1 MSKLIKNMTALII
14 FLMLSLTAQSTN
26 VQIKDSIGIS
36 SYYGGGDGYHGR
48 RTASGEIFDEN
59 KLTCAH
65 KTLPFGTKVK
75 VTNLGNSKTLILRV
89 NDRGPFVKGR
99 IIDVSKEAS
108 IILGFHSQGVTN
120 VKIEVVDDNTDI
132 VQLVEHI
139 NHNDEVG
146 SSILPIRTY
155 LTLPERVFIFED
167 YKMHP

>member
-26 VQIKDSIGIS
+26 VIIKDSIGIA
-36 SYYGGGDGYHGR
+36 SYYGGGEGYHGK

-75 VTNLGNSKTLILRV
+75 VTNLSNDKTLILRV
-89 NDRGPFVKGR
+89 NDRGPFIKGR

-108 IILGFHSQGVTN
+108 IILGFHLQGITN
-120 VKIEVVDDNTDI
+120 VKIEIVDDNADI
-132 VQLVEHI
+132 AQLVEHI

-146 SSILPIRTY
+146 GSIPPIRTY
-155 LTLPERVFIFED
+155 LTLPEKLYRPED

>member
-1 MSKLIKNMTALII
+1 MSKLIKNMAALII
-14 FLMLSLTAQSTN
+14 FLMLSLTVQSTN
-26 VQIKDSIGIS
+26 VIIKDSIGIA
-36 SYYGGGDGYHGR
+36 SYYGGGDGYHGK

-75 VTNLGNSKTLILRV
+75 VTNLSNDKTLILRV
-89 NDRGPFVKGR
+89 NDRGPFIKGR

-108 IILGFHSQGVTN
+108 IILGFHLQGITN
-120 VKIEVVDDNTDI
+120 VKIEIVDDNTDI

-139 NHNDEVG
+139 NHNDGVG

-155 LTLPERVFIFED
+155 LTLPEKLYRPED

>member
-14 FLMLSLTAQSTN
+14 FLMLSLTVQSTN
-26 VQIKDSIGIS
+26 IQIKDSIGIA
-36 SYYGGGDGYHGR
+36 SYYGGGDGYHGK
-48 RTASGEIFDEN
+48 RTANGEIFDEN

-75 VTNLGNSKTLILRV
+75 VTNLSNDKTLILRV
-89 NDRGPFVKGR
+89 NDRGPFIKGR

-108 IILGFHSQGVTN
+108 IILGFHLQGITN
-120 VKIEVVDDNTDI
+120 VKIEIVDDNTDI

-155 LTLPERVFIFED
+155 LTLPEKIYRPED

>member
-36 SYYGGGDGYHGR
+36 SYYGGGDGYHGK
-48 RTASGEIFDEN
+48 RTANGEIFDEN

-75 VTNLGNSKTLILRV
+75 VTNLRNNKTLILRV
-89 NDRGPFVKGR
+89 NDRGPFIKGR
-99 IIDVSKEAS
+99 IIDVSKDAS
-108 IILGFHSQGVTN
+108 IKLEFYNQGSTK
-120 VKIEVVDDNTDI
+120 VKIEIVDDNADI

>member
-1 MSKLIKNMTALII
+1 MSKLIKKMAALII

-26 VQIKDSIGIS
+26 VIIKDSIGIA
-36 SYYGGGDGYHGR
+36 SYYGGGDGYHGK
-48 RTASGEIFDEN
+48 RTANGEIFDEN

-75 VTNLGNSKTLILRV
+75 VTNLSNDKTLILRV
-89 NDRGPFVKGR
+89 NDRGPFIKGR

-108 IILGFHSQGVTN
+108 IILGFYSQGITN
-120 VKIEVVDDNTDI
+120 VKIEIVDDNTDI

-139 NHNDEVG
+139 NHNDGVG

-155 LTLPERVFIFED
+155 LTLPEKLYRPED